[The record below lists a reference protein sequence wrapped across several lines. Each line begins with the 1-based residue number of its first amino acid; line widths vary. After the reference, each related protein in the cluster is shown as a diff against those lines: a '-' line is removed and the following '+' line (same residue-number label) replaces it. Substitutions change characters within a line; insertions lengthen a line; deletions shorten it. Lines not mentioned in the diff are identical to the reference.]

1 MTFKSMRSGF
11 NSQVSAIEV
20 QIRDSRAKS
29 YQVGTCDVGA
39 QITHMGFQL
48 RLGDA
53 GCLKV
58 SILTE
63 RTPRCELSWLRA
75 EGTLQTET

>member
-11 NSQVSAIEV
+11 NSKVSAIEV

-29 YQVGTCDVGA
+29 HQVGTCDVGA

-48 RLGDA
+48 RLA
-53 GCLKV
+53 TQV
-58 SILTE
+58 AS
-63 RTPRCELSWLRA
+63 R
-75 EGTLQTET
+75 